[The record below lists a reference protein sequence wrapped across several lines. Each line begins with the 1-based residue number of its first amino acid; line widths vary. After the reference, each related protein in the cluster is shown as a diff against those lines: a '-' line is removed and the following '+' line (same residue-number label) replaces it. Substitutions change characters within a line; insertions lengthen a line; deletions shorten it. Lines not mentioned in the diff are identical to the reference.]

1 MNSNL
6 FIPGSVMQPY
16 VFSSC
21 SVNMCWQCGYKF
33 TIVEFWNNFNIFL
46 GDIHW
51 VEYFQKCTF
60 FPLFRCLYVS
70 KMTGKKKKKSLLM
83 LWETLGSNL
92 GKVSL
97 SDFIVGRSPIQ
108 LVKPMVRTTGE
119 AGTRLITTS
128 QKTVIF

>member
-21 SVNMCWQCGYKF
+21 SVNICWQCEYKF
-33 TIVEFWNNFNIFL
+33 TIVEFWNNFNILL
-46 GDIHW
+46 GDIRR

-60 FPLFRCLYVS
+60 SPLSRCLYVS
-70 KMTGKKKKKSLLM
+70 KMTEKKKKSLLM

-97 SDFIVGRSPIQ
+97 SDFIVGRSPTQ
-108 LVKPMVRTTGE
+108 SVKPMLRTTGE
-119 AGTRLITTS
+119 AGTRLIKTT